1 MSTGEVPSSP
11 TDAGSRPL
19 CVITLSSGI
28 DRVEVKLWR
37 TLLMTIGGNHPPIV
51 PLQVVEVVATSFN
64 IDASSMAI
72 MAAAPEDFLLVL
84 SDTRAMDWVFNHW
97 MRLHGMS
104 FSLFFKRWTRLNNAD
119 AAALPIAVDVEFCR
133 IPAHAW

>member
-1 MSTGEVPSSP
+1 VNRDSADAPLPPPLDEILEPTSEMSTGEVPSSP

-72 MAAAPEDFLLVL
+72 MAAAP
-84 SDTRAMDWVFNHW
+84 
-97 MRLHGMS
+97 
-104 FSLFFKRWTRLNNAD
+104 
-119 AAALPIAVDVEFCR
+119 
-133 IPAHAW
+133 